1 MTEDA
6 LLEKFGELLKAER
19 EQTRKLV
26 REEVKAETEP
36 IKKDMATW
44 REVASVKKDVQSLVQ
59 GQEQTNRDIAIL
71 KNGQAHNTTMVE
83 AVLAGQEELQK
94 TTAREATV
102 MNVAE
107 RLTRKVNDH
116 EERITEL
123 EKEAGIPHP
132 HKH

>member
-1 MTEDA
+1 MAEDA
-6 LLEKFGELLKAER
+6 LLEKIGNLLKAER

-83 AVLAGQEELQK
+83 AVLSGQQELQK
-94 TTAREATV
+94 TTAREASVIDLKAT
-102 MNVAE
+102 
-107 RLTRKVNDH
+107 LTKKVNDH
-116 EERITEL
+116 EKRIEEL
-123 EKEAGIPHP
+123 EKEVGIPHP

>member
-1 MTEDA
+1 MNNDD
-6 LLEKFGELLKAER
+6 LLAKIGKVIDEKLDE
-19 EQTRKLV
+19 KL
-26 REEVKAETEP
+26 EP
-36 IKKDMATW
+36 IKKDI
-44 REVASVKKDVQSLVQ
+44 S
-59 GQEQTNRDIAIL
+59 IL

-94 TTAREATV
+94 TAAKEATV
-102 MNVAE
+102 VTGFSK
-107 RLTRKVNDH
+107 LTNRVNDH